1 MGHYKSCHSMFEP
14 CVDDMN
20 DELVYRPL
28 VTIIGRVV
36 IVINLIV
43 TTKFELD
50 PLVYGNETLDQFDV
64 DLHLLNINVWQK
76 IKKVIKPFW
85 KI

>member
-1 MGHYKSCHSMFEP
+1 MFEP

>member
-1 MGHYKSCHSMFEP
+1 MFEP

-20 DELVYRPL
+20 GELFYRSL
-28 VTIIGRVV
+28 VTIIGQVL

-43 TTKFELD
+43 ITKFELD

-76 IKKVIKPFW
+76 IEKVIKPFW